1 MNEVYI
7 NDTIHP
13 YDKLIDELNFDN
25 KHEKNNQG
33 GQKFFYKKTQ
43 EFSSLFNLNQ
53 KDKIDWNYVYER
65 KFKRLFCFD
74 KLKENKNFISIDEII
89 FRIRLTKIK
98 INKVKL
104 SQITKGY
111 NTTLINNYINFY
123 LFDKEKEK
131 KVVRPSMVK
140 KTHSPSP
147 KNRSPKLRC
156 RIQKKLTFVGSL
168 KKLSRLSEVYDN
180 HNRNLSP
187 VLKKD
192 KRIST
197 KINENLKEPLKI
209 LKINVTPVKKN
220 QEIKP
225 KIVESNKAMLHD
237 NYYLRTPDI
246 IDEKIK
252 TQFNSHH
259 LLNSTKQN
267 KIQSIYLSELE
278 KLNSYIDKHFFY
290 LNNITN
296 QKVLEHLKEFYH
308 LVSLSK
314 FINDDDSISK
324 GKITFSPKVI
334 EMKKISESIINK
346 FVNPNIKNDIDLY
359 NNIRTNIKPYIFN

>member
-1 MNEVYI
+1 MNEIYI
-7 NDTIHP
+7 NDSIHP
-13 YDKLIDELNFDN
+13 YDKIVEELNYDN
-25 KHEKNNQG
+25 KHENPHKN
-33 GQKFFYKKTQ
+33 GQNFFYKKPQ
-43 EFSSLFNLNQ
+43 ELSSLFHLNQ

-65 KFKRLFCFD
+65 KFKSLFCFD
-74 KLKENKNFISIDEII
+74 KLRENKNFISNEEII

-104 SQITKGY
+104 NQMSKGY
-111 NTTLINNYINFY
+111 NTTMINNYINFY

-131 KVVRPSMVK
+131 KVVRQTIDK
-140 KTHSPSP
+140 KARSPSP
-147 KNRSPKLRC
+147 RARSPKLKC
-156 RIQKKLTFVGSL
+156 RIQKRLTFVGSL
-168 KKLSRLSEVYDN
+168 KKLSRLSEVYEN

-192 KRIST
+192 KRIAK

-209 LKINVTPVKKN
+209 LKINVTPIKIN
-220 QEIKP
+220 QENKQ
-225 KIVESNKAMLHD
+225 KILEFNQSMLHD

-246 IDEKIK
+246 IEEKIK
-252 TQFNSHH
+252 DQFNSHH

-290 LNNITN
+290 LNSISN

-334 EMKKISESIINK
+334 EMKTISESIINK
-346 FVNPNIKNDIDLY
+346 FVNPSIKKDIDLY